1 MHKILK
7 IIKFLLYLHLKY
19 NYSSLSA
26 AGMKYNCEDHGMP
39 NHQTKLRMKLNFLK
53 IIKGVAI
60 GIMTSVSTSAM
71 AGIAV
76 LDICE
81 RNYELETS
89 GDYSRQVYSASYMCD
104 IAGYNYIVTKDIQEA
119 MTQDVILLA
128 NVMTSTSFSKDEM
141 ISISNWVKEGG
152 TFVAP
157 AFKSV
162 PPSCTDILSEMFGI
176 NASEKFT
183 KSNDRPII
191 KWNEKYFGDRE
202 LEYIDEE
209 HERETSIGGVKSFTF
224 TPASCEVLANYSN
237 GNAAVARNAHGK
249 GTTYLVGIAWR
260 DAVQRNQLN
269 KDQNSSREY
278 NNGFEPSSDVW
289 ALFLRSIHA
298 KATGIS
304 AWKFTVP
311 AGYVQLLIPTHDCDS
326 RTAYDEMH
334 FMSEYE
340 KSLGM
345 KGHYFLTTHY
355 FSDKINFG
363 QSYLSDFYN
372 SETLPK
378 AAQLL
383 KDGHTVGSHSI
394 CHFPDFNKVR
404 NTDRVTKD
412 EYAHR
417 ATCVDGTS
425 TGASTWAEIVMS
437 KQILESDLGN
447 NVRSFRSGHLCVN
460 PDFHAM
466 LEEGDYSFQSCFTG
480 GDLLSEFPFFGRFD
494 NTWEKDQSK
503 VLTMQLHISDVYNNK
518 DGEPLDNDTWD
529 HHRAVDEWESAMQ
542 KLRGNYASAILLIH
556 PNREWKM
563 ILQKRLVERLD
574 RSEVGM
580 YNFEDYGDFWIS
592 RLNNKH
598 SYAYDENDAQLTITT
613 DDMEGLKR
621 HLMTFAVEVSDK
633 NMKSVVISNKDAS
646 EAYNAKLKKLSDTR
660 YLAIPDFN
668 DPVTLSVG
676 QVNGGGNDE
685 YSAIYDINGRLIST
699 DAANEETLSS
709 LPK

>member
-1 MHKILK
+1 
-7 IIKFLLYLHLKY
+7 
-19 NYSSLSA
+19 
-26 AGMKYNCEDHGMP
+26 
-39 NHQTKLRMKLNFLK
+39 MKLNFLK
-53 IIKGVAI
+53 AIKGLAI
-60 GIMTSVSTSAM
+60 GIMTMMTFPAS

-81 RNYELETS
+81 RNYELESS

-104 IAGYNYIVTKDIQEA
+104 IAGYEYIVTKDIEEA

-128 NVMTSTSFSKDEM
+128 NVITSTSFTKEEM
-141 ISISNWVKEGG
+141 LALSNWVKAGG
-152 TFVAP
+152 TFISP
-157 AFKSV
+157 AIKAV
-162 PPSCTDILSEMFGI
+162 PSSCADVVSEMFGI
-176 NASEKFT
+176 DAKGKFT
-183 KSNDRPII
+183 KSNERPII
-191 KWNEKYFGDRE
+191 KWNEAYYEDRE

-224 TPASCEVLANYSN
+224 TPNSCDLLASYNN
-237 GNAAVARNAHGK
+237 GTAAVARNTHGK

-289 ALFLRSIHA
+289 ALFLRSIYA
-298 KATGIS
+298 KATGLS
-304 AWKFTVP
+304 VWKFTVP
-311 AGYVQLLIPTHDCDS
+311 AGYLQLLVPTHDCDS

-334 FMSEYE
+334 YMSEYE

-355 FSDKINFG
+355 FSDKVNFG
-363 QSYLSDFYN
+363 HSYLSDFYN

-383 KDGHTVGSHSI
+383 KDGHTVGSHSV
-394 CHFPDFNKVR
+394 CHFPDFNKTR
-404 NTDRVTKD
+404 NTDIVTKE

-425 TGASTWAEIVMS
+425 TGVSTWAEIVMS
-437 KQILESDLGN
+437 KQILEEDLGN

-466 LEEGDYSFQSCFTG
+466 LEAGDYSFQSCYTG
-480 GDLLSEFPFFGRFD
+480 GDILSEFPFFGRFD
-494 NTWEKDQSK
+494 TSWEKDQSK
-503 VLTMQLHISDVYNNK
+503 VLTIQLHISDVYNNK
-518 DGEPLDNDTWD
+518 DGEEPLNNDTWD
-529 HHRAVDEWESAMQ
+529 THHCVNDWEAAMQ

-563 ILQKRLVERLD
+563 TLQKRLVERLD
-574 RSEVGM
+574 LSEVGM

-592 RLNNKH
+592 RLNNKY
-598 SYAYDENDAQLTITT
+598 SYTYNEEDGQLTITT
-613 DDMEGLKR
+613 EDLNGVK
-621 HLMTFAVEVSDK
+621 K
-633 NMKSVVISNKDAS
+633 NLLTYAIEISEKPVKSVIVSNGDAT
-646 EAYNAKLKKLSDTR
+646 EAYNAKLKKLSGTR
-660 YLAIPDFN
+660 YLAIPDYDN
-668 DPVTLSVG
+668 PVGMSVG
-676 QVNGGGNDE
+676 QVSSADNG
-685 YSAIYDINGRLIST
+685 YSGIYDLNGRLIST
-699 DAANEETLSS
+699 DLSNQEILTK
-709 LPK
+709 LPKGIYIIKGLNTSKKIII